1 MIQLENICKKFGK
14 KTVLNN
20 VSISFQEGIYGLIG
34 QNGAGKTTLMRIL
47 ATVLQADSG
56 NILIDDQTYD
66 TRRMRKE
73 IGYLPQHFSMY
84 RGLSVEESLSHI
96 ALLKEINNAD
106 ISNEVDKVLDDVNLN
121 EKRKSLVGNL
131 SGGMLRRLGI
141 AQALLGEP
149 KLLILDEPTVG
160 LDPEERL
167 NFRGLLLNIGS
178 SRTTFIST
186 HIVEDAEAVCDNVVV
201 LSDGEVLAQGTHSEL
216 LSIVKGKVWE
226 CRSENKISFDNNV
239 WVVSQKKQDNYF
251 ISRVICEDA
260 LDNGRQVAENLED
273 SYIYLIKKAENL

>member
-1 MIQLENICKKFGK
+1 L
-14 KTVLNN
+14 T
-20 VSISFQEGIYGLIG
+20 
-34 QNGAGKTTLMRIL
+34 
-47 ATVLQADSG
+47 QA
-56 NILIDDQTYD
+56 
-66 TRRMRKE
+66 
-73 IGYLPQHFSMY
+73 
-84 RGLSVEESLSHI
+84 
-96 ALLKEINNAD
+96 
-106 ISNEVDKVLDDVNLN
+106 
-121 EKRKSLVGNL
+121 
-131 SGGMLRRLGI
+131 
-141 AQALLGEP
+141 
-149 KLLILDEPTVG
+149 DEPTVG